1 MVKYLYKIF
10 ILLFISL
17 FISGCENNNKL
28 ECPILNKK
36 NETTSEFE
44 FAEVLQK
51 DFDNYAPNLKIVYFD
66 VLKTYNKTDNP
77 SPFINMESLK
87 ILNNEVWTLLIRS
100 KTNKHKY
107 QKILNSIKEDKYNWC
122 KLKTV

>member
-1 MVKYLYKIF
+1 MINYLYKIY
-10 ILLFISL
+10 ILLFIL
-17 FISGCENNNKL
+17 LLISGCKENNKP

-36 NETTSEFE
+36 NEIKRDME
-44 FAEVLQK
+44 FAEELEK

-77 SPFINMESLK
+77 TPYINMESLK
-87 ILNNEVWTLLIRS
+87 ILNKEVWSLLIIN